1 MRQTNTFIR
10 IAVLLAIPLLLG
22 GCFRARALERVAE
35 EIAWQYPDADF
46 QRDFSISLGAI
57 SLGLVRFGAGFVEE
71 GREARE
77 YMRGVDRV
85 QIAVYKVHHLGDVD
99 RAEMPEGLSEL
110 VNDDDWEVMVKT
122 NEPDERVWILY
133 REDGD
138 IVTDIH
144 MTVLSDDEL
153 VLLRVSGR
161 INDILDKAMEDHGSL
176 TQMIHD
182 AEH

>member
-1 MRQTNTFIR
+1 MRYRDKLIR
-10 IAVLLAIPLLLG
+10 IAILVAIPLLAG
-22 GCFRARALERVAE
+22 GCYRARSLERIAE
-35 EIAWQYPDADF
+35 EIAWQYPGSDF
-46 QRDFSISLGAI
+46 QRDFSISLGPM

-77 YMRGVDRV
+77 YMQGVTGV
-85 QIAVYKVHHLGDVD
+85 QIAVYKVNHLGSID
-99 RAEMPEGLSEL
+99 RAEMPSGLSDLLE
-110 VNDDDWEVMVKT
+110 DDDWQVMVKT

-138 IVTDIH
+138 VVGDIH

-153 VLLRVSGR
+153 VLLRVSGH
-161 INDILDKAMEDHGSL
+161 INDILDKAMKDHGEI
-176 TQMIHD
+176 TAMIHD

>member
-1 MRQTNTFIR
+1 MRNKNTFIR
-10 IAVLLAIPLLLG
+10 IAILLAIPLLLG
-22 GCFRARALERVAE
+22 GCFRARSLERIAE
-35 EIAWQYPDADF
+35 EIAWQYPDSDF
-46 QRDFSISLGAI
+46 ERDFSVSLGAI

-77 YMRGVDRV
+77 YITGVNRV
-85 QIAVYKVHHLGDVD
+85 QIAVYKVNHLGPLEE
-99 RAEMPEGLSEL
+99 AEMPSGLSEL
-110 VNDDDWEVMVKT
+110 INDDDWELMVKT
-122 NEPDERVWILY
+122 SEPDERVWILY

-138 IVTDIH
+138 VVTDLH

-161 INDILDKAMEDHGSL
+161 INDILDKAIEDHGSL
-176 TQMIHD
+176 TQMIHE